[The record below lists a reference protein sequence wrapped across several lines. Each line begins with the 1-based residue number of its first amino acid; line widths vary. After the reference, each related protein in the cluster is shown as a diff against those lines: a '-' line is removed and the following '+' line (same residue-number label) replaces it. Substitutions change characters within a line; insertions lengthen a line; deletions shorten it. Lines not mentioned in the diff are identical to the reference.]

1 MSDDCWWVY
10 LLLCQGDRIY
20 TGIARD
26 VRARYQQHLTGK
38 GARFTRAFPPE
49 RVLACRAFASQS
61 EALREE
67 ARIKR
72 LPRLSKLALVSCWQA
87 GQETLLPESG
97 FLY

>member
-1 MSDDCWWVY
+1 MSNDLWWVY
-10 LLLCQGDRIY
+10 VLQCRGNRLY

-26 VRARYQQHLTGK
+26 PHARYQQHVSGK

-49 RVLACRAFASQS
+49 QLLASRAFATQS

-72 LPRLSKLALVSCWQA
+72 LSRPAKLALVSGWQA
-87 GQETLLPESG
+87 E
-97 FLY
+97 